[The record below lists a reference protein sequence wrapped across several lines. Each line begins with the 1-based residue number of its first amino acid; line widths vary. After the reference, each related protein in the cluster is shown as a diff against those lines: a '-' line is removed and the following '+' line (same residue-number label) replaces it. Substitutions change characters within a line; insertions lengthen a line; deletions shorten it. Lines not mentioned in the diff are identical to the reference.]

1 MKLSPFVKNILLL
14 LLLCLAGGAFS
25 LAGGQDVSWDL
36 LSYRLYTPFAVLNGR
51 WGTDV
56 IPAGIHTFF
65 NPLLDIPY
73 Y

>member
-1 MKLSPFVKNILLL
+1 MIYKDCFKAADAKDMKLSPLVKNSLLL

-36 LSYRLYTPFAVLNGR
+36 LNYHLYTPFAFLNGR

-56 IPAGIHTFF
+56 
-65 NPLLDIPY
+65 
-73 Y
+73 